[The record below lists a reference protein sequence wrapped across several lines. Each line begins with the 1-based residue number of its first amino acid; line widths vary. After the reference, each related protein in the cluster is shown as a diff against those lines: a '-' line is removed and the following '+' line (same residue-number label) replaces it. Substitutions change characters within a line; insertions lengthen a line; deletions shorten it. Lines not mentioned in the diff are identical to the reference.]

1 MINLIG
7 FLSSGFTLLII
18 NTSPLW
24 VNHQLSVF
32 TPANFHDN
40 IISQKTPKG
49 QFLPISAQAN
59 IKDHLINLEVTKTIP
74 EQSMGLMYR
83 TSLPDDRGM
92 LFSFK
97 PAKPVRFWMKN
108 CLMSLDMIFL
118 HNGVVQKIEENVPP
132 CKTQPCP
139 TYGPD
144 VPVDQVIEVR
154 GGLAAKL
161 GVKVGD
167 RVSIQFL
174 PPTPS
179 PENEKQKK

>member
-24 VNHQLSVF
+24 VNNQLSIF
-32 TPANFHDN
+32 PPQNEN
-40 IISQKTPKG
+40 INHKITSQNTPKG
-49 QFLPISAQAN
+49 QFLPISAKAN
-59 IKDHLINLEVTKTIP
+59 INGHLINLEVTKTIP
-74 EQSMGLMYR
+74 QQAMGLMYR

-108 CLMSLDMIFL
+108 CQMSLDMIFL
-118 HNGVVQKIEENVPP
+118 HNGVVQKIEANVPP
-132 CKTQPCP
+132 CKTEPCP

-161 GVKVGD
+161 GVKLRD

-174 PPTPS
+174 PPTKS
-179 PENEKQKK
+179 S